1 MARTGQT
8 GTDGSGQPIV
18 ARMAGFINHL
28 RLNGFPLGP
37 RETELALRIL
47 DRDAFAGVQAAQ
59 LALKTGLC
67 GDHDQWN
74 QFDALFEAY
83 WFGRGRVSRHVQSS
97 DHIHT
102 SRRSPPDIW
111 DAAGNAAKG
120 GEASGF
126 LPRTSDDHNDSE
138 GRAQHRLVATA
149 QNRVAKTDLRYI
161 VDPDEMRDAEQLA
174 FRLARS
180 LRFARSRRRRAARDG
195 SRLDLRRIIRRSLS
209 HGGEPIDLV
218 HRRPPERPVRVV
230 VLLDVSGS
238 MQQYSRFFLQF
249 IRGLIDRWM
258 EAEAFIFHTRLL
270 NVSDALRENDP
281 FRAMTR
287 LSLMTEGFGGG
298 TKIAGSLRTFNNHHA
313 ARALNSRS
321 VVVILSDGYDTDE
334 PEDLAHE
341 LVRLRRK
348 ARRIVWLNPLLGWR
362 DYEPVSRA
370 MTAALPHIDCFAPA
384 STLEELA
391 DVEPLLARL

>member
-1 MARTGQT
+1 MVGAGQ
-8 GTDGSGQPIV
+8 GTSGDAGQPIV
-18 ARMAGFINHL
+18 ARVAGFVNHL

-37 RETELALRIL
+37 RETELALSVL
-47 DRDAFAGVQAAQ
+47 DRATFADVQKSQ

-74 QFDALFEAY
+74 RFDALFEAY
-83 WFGRGRVSRHVQSS
+83 WFGRGRVSRQVESS
-97 DHIHT
+97 NHIHT
-102 SRRSPPDIW
+102 SRRSRPDIW
-111 DAAGNAAKG
+111 DTAANIGKG
-120 GEASGF
+120 GEASGS
-126 LPRTSDDHNDSE
+126 LPPSNDNQDDSE
-138 GRAQHRLVATA
+138 GKAHQRLIATG
-149 QNRVAKTDLRYI
+149 QNRLAKTDLRYV
-161 VDPDEMRDAEQLA
+161 VDPDEIRNAE
-174 FRLARS
+174 RLAVRLAS
-180 LRFARSRRRRAARDG
+180 ALRFARSRRRRAARNG
-195 SRLDLRRIIRRSLS
+195 NRLDLRRIIRRSLS

-218 HRRPPERPVRVV
+218 HRRPPQRPVRVV

-281 FRAMTR
+281 FRAMSR

-334 PEDLAHE
+334 PEDLTHE
-341 LVRLRRK
+341 LIRLRRK

-370 MTAALPHIDCFAPA
+370 MTAAMPHIDCFAPA

-391 DVEPLLARL
+391 AVEPILARL